1 MSSADRRA
9 TGKAYAKINLFLD
22 ITGRLPNG
30 YHTLNT
36 VMRQIDLYDTVT
48 VTLSDGAGIS
58 LSCTDPAVPQNEKNI
73 AYCAAEAFFR
83 ETGFSARTAIHIEK
97 KIPLEAGLGGSST
110 DGAAVLSAL
119 NRLFGAPIPEPR
131 LFEIGAMLGADV
143 PFCLFGGT
151 AVCGGIG
158 EKMTRAASSD
168 DYVIGLVKP
177 SFSCS
182 TAAAYRAYDEAPIPA
197 REDDFAAFVRAL
209 PKGKSAWSG
218 GVYNVFEQLYQ
229 DRRIAALTEAL
240 TENGACAAMLS
251 GSGSAVFGIFSDR
264 AAADAA
270 LEKIDAPFKACVRPI

>member
-1 MSSADRRA
+1 MSSADRAA
-9 TGKAYAKINLFLD
+9 TVKAYAKVNLFLD
-22 ITGRLPNG
+22 ITERLPNG

-36 VMRQIDLYDTVT
+36 VMRRIDLYDTVT
-48 VTLSDGAGIS
+48 VSLSDGAGIS
-58 LSCTDPAVPQNEKNI
+58 VSCTDPAVPVTEKNI
-73 AYCAAEAFFR
+73 ACRAAKAFFR
-83 ETGFSARTAIHIEK
+83 ETGLSAKTAIHIEK

-119 NRLFGAPIPEPR
+119 NGLFGTPIPTPR
-131 LFEIGAMLGADV
+131 LLKLGAELGADV

-158 EKMTRAASSD
+158 EKMTRADSAD

-177 SFSCS
+177 DFSCS

-197 REDDFAAFVRAL
+197 REDDFTAFVRAL
-209 PKGKSAWSG
+209 PKGVKAWDG
-218 GVYNVFEQLYQ
+218 KVYNVFEQLYR

-240 TENGACAAMLS
+240 IGNGAYGALLS

-264 AAADAA
+264 ASAEAA
-270 LEKIDAPFKACVRPI
+270 LEKIDAPFKACVRVI

>member
-1 MSSADRRA
+1 MSWADRAA
-9 TGKAYAKINLFLD
+9 TVKAYAKVNLFLD

-48 VTLSDGAGIS
+48 VSLSDGAGIS
-58 LSCTDPAVPQNEKNI
+58 ISCDNPAVPVTEKNI
-73 AYCAAEAFFR
+73 AYRAAEAFFR
-83 ETGFSARTAIHIEK
+83 ETGLAAKTAIHIEK

-119 NRLFGAPIPEPR
+119 NRLFDTPIPAPR
-131 LFEIGAMLGADV
+131 LFEIGAALGADV
-143 PFCLFGGT
+143 PFCLFGET

-158 EKMTRAASSD
+158 EKMTRAQSSD

-177 SFSCS
+177 NFSCS

-209 PKGKSAWSG
+209 PKGINAWSG
-218 GVYNVFEQLYQ
+218 GVYNVFEQLYR

-240 TENGACAAMLS
+240 IGNGAYGAILS
-251 GSGSAVFGIFSDR
+251 GSGSAVFGIFEDLT
-264 AAADAA
+264 AAEKA
-270 LEKIDAPFKACVRPI
+270 LGRIDVPFKACVKPM